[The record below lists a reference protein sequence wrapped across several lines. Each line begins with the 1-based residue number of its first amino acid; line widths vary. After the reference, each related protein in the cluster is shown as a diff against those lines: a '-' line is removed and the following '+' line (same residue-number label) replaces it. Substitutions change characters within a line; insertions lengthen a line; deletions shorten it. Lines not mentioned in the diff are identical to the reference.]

1 MVVGRSP
8 FVGASCAGDPISAC
22 HTDCGVV
29 QMKRYVVL
37 SDIQIPFQDDSALE
51 VAYKL
56 IKDVKPDGVL
66 LNGDIVDCYSISDFD
81 KDPYSQAAL
90 EAEIAGACMLM
101 QQLVKVPNK
110 VWIGGNHEDRWRRV
124 IWKQGSPYRSM
135 FRSFQEAFQMD
146 DYGFRW
152 RPYGDYVLLGK
163 LMVTHGSM
171 VSKHSGQTAKAH
183 YDKYGRS
190 VLVGH
195 THRLGAYYHR
205 NMEGTYAAFEN
216 GCLCSLTPE
225 YTQHPNWQQ
234 GFSVV
239 EVGDGGLFH
248 VTQCPIIRGTSC
260 FYGAKHYSI

>member
-1 MVVGRSP
+1 
-8 FVGASCAGDPISAC
+8 
-22 HTDCGVV
+22 
-29 QMKRYVVL
+29 MKRYVVL

-56 IKDVKPDGVL
+56 IKDVKPDGVI
-66 LNGDIVDCYSISDFD
+66 LNGDIVDCYSISDFH
-81 KDPYSQAAL
+81 KDPYSQADL
-90 EAEIAGACMLM
+90 EAEIAGACNLM
-101 QQLVKVPNK
+101 GKLSKVPNK

-124 IWKQGSPYRSM
+124 IWKQGSPYRAM
-135 FRSFQEAFQMD
+135 FRSFQEAFQMGS
-146 DYGFRW
+146 YAFRW

-239 EVGDGGLFH
+239 EVGDAGLFH
-248 VTQCPIIRGTSC
+248 VTQCPILKGCMC
-260 FYGAKHYSI
+260 FYGDKLVRV

>member
-1 MVVGRSP
+1 MG
-8 FVGASCAGDPISAC
+8 
-22 HTDCGVV
+22 
-29 QMKRYVVL
+29 KL
-37 SDIQIPFQDDSALE
+37 S
-51 VAYKL
+51 
-56 IKDVKPDGVL
+56 
-66 LNGDIVDCYSISDFD
+66 
-81 KDPYSQAAL
+81 
-90 EAEIAGACMLM
+90 
-101 QQLVKVPNK
+101 KVPNK

-135 FRSFQEAFQMD
+135 FRSFLEAFQMA

-152 RPYGDYVLLGK
+152 RSYGDYILLGK

-171 VSKHSGQTAKAH
+171 VSKHSGQTARAH

-216 GCLCSLTPE
+216 GCLCSLDPE

-248 VTQCPIIRGTSC
+248 VTQCPILKRTMC
-260 FYGAKHYSI
+260 FYGDKLVKI

>member
-1 MVVGRSP
+1 
-8 FVGASCAGDPISAC
+8 
-22 HTDCGVV
+22 
-29 QMKRYVVL
+29 MKRYVVL
-37 SDIQIPFQDDSALE
+37 SDIQIPFQEDSALE

-56 IKDVKPDGVL
+56 IKDVKPDGVI

-81 KDPYSQAAL
+81 KDPWS
-90 EAEIAGACMLM
+90 EADIDSEIAGACNLM
-101 QQLVKVPNK
+101 GKLSKVPNK

-124 IWKQGSPYRSM
+124 IWKQGSQYRSLYK
-135 FRSFQEAFQMD
+135 SFPDAFQMG

-195 THRLGAYYHR
+195 THRLGSYYHT
-205 NMEGTYAAFEN
+205 NMEGSYAAYEN
-216 GCLCSLTPE
+216 GCLCSLEPE
-225 YTQHPNWQQ
+225 YTQHPDWQQ

-248 VTQCPIIRGTSC
+248 VTQCPILRRNTV
-260 FYGAKHYSI
+260 FYGSKQYSL